1 MKHEYVQ
8 AQDLCAGMVIV
19 PPLRTMRHAIVERIK
34 QRDGAGLV
42 IDEKGTPADKSG
54 VPRNMRNHD
63 TSYVVVQT
71 DIGLKSYQALEGVNV
86 LVPQNEV

>member
-19 PPLRTMRHAIVERIK
+19 PPLRTMRHAIIERIK
-34 QRDGAGLV
+34 SIDGSGIPNKNTGQV
-42 IDEKGTPADKSG
+42 SG
-54 VPRNMRNHD
+54 VPRDMRNHD

-86 LVPQNEV
+86 LVPQHEG